1 MNIVFTCGGTGGHI
15 YPAIAVARMFRE
27 RQPDC
32 RILFIGA
39 EDGMENKLVPREG
52 FELQTV
58 QISNYQ
64 RKLTPAAIWHNLV
77 TVQRMSATFAKTK
90 RILKDF
96 QPDVIVGTGGYAS
109 FPALKMG
116 AKLGIPTCVHESNA
130 VPGLTTKL
138 VARTASRIMV
148 SFDASRQHYP
158 DPEKVLLTGTPV
170 REEFLYAKRQQA
182 RQALGLG
189 DEPLIV
195 SCWGSLGAREMN
207 KKIAQFMR
215 CECEDGTP
223 FHHIHATG
231 SFGWR
236 WMPDYVKEQGVD
248 LAAHPALDM
257 REYIYDMPQVLAAA
271 DLIICRAGAATI
283 AEVCAS
289 GTPCI
294 MVPSPNVTGNHQ
306 EKNAR
311 VLEDAG
317 GEVQSITEWEVKAMY
332 EDFVPERLAKLRTQ
346 KGVSARDMSL
356 SLGQAN
362 NYINNIENKKS
373 LPAMQSFFYICEY
386 LGVTPQEFFDEG
398 NTYPETLKEFIAE
411 ARQLDPQSMQYILGI
426 MKELNSRK

>member
-32 RILFIGA
+32 KILFIGA
-39 EDGMENKLVPREG
+39 EDGMENKIVPREG
-52 FELQTV
+52 FRLETV
-58 QISNYQ
+58 KISNYQ
-64 RKLTPAAIWHNLV
+64 RRLTPAAIWHNLV
-77 TVQRMSATFAKTK
+77 TVQRMAATFSKTK

-138 VARTASRIMV
+138 VARTASRVMV
-148 SFDASRQHYP
+148 SFESSREHYP
-158 DPEKVLLTGTPV
+158 EPERVLLTGTPV
-170 REEFLYAKRQQA
+170 REEFLFAKRQEA

-189 DEPLIV
+189 DEPLVV

-207 KKIAQFMR
+207 KKIAQFMK
-215 CECEDGTP
+215 CECEDNTP

-236 WMPDYVKEQGVD
+236 WMPDYVREQGVD
-248 LAAHPALDM
+248 LAAQPRIEM

-294 MVPSPNVTGNHQ
+294 MVPSPTIRKKTPGCS
-306 EKNAR
+306 NAPAR
-311 VLEDAG
+311 P
-317 GEVQSITEWEVKAMY
+317 QS
-332 EDFVPERLAKLRTQ
+332 
-346 KGVSARDMSL
+346 SARQTATEKASM
-356 SLGQAN
+356 
-362 NYINNIENKKS
+362 K
-373 LPAMQSFFYICEY
+373 
-386 LGVTPQEFFDEG
+386 
-398 NTYPETLKEFIAE
+398 
-411 ARQLDPQSMQYILGI
+411 PQSRSFQTPDGCAPCVPAHGI
-426 MKELNSRK
+426 WPWSMLPSASIRRRSTLQSTDTHIARSA

>member
-158 DPEKVLLTGTPV
+158 DPEKVLLTGTPS
-170 REEFLYAKRQQA
+170 RA
-182 RQALGLG
+182 RYSFKSLIFRMPKWNSVAARAASACPTVSASRKCSILPAP
-189 DEPLIV
+189 PLAIT
-195 SCWGSLGAREMN
+195 
-207 KKIAQFMR
+207 
-215 CECEDGTP
+215 GTP
-223 FHHIHATG
+223 TSSAIARVTSSAKPLPTPSQSMLVSRISPAPRFTP
-231 SFGWR
+231 S
-236 WMPDYVKEQGVD
+236 
-248 LAAHPALDM
+248 AAHSS
-257 REYIYDMPQVLAAA
+257 
-271 DLIICRAGAATI
+271 
-283 AEVCAS
+283 AS
-289 GTPCI
+289 
-294 MVPSPNVTGNHQ
+294 SPVFS
-306 EKNAR
+306 R
-311 VLEDAG
+311 
-317 GEVQSITEWEVKAMY
+317 
-332 EDFVPERLAKLRTQ
+332 PPRTYTSQ
-346 KGVSARDMSL
+346 PPPARDFTS
-356 SLGQAN
+356 
-362 NYINNIENKKS
+362 
-373 LPAMQSFFYICEY
+373 
-386 LGVTPQEFFDEG
+386 
-398 NTYPETLKEFIAE
+398 IA
-411 ARQLDPQSMQYILGI
+411 STMH
-426 MKELNSRK
+426 

>member
-32 RILFIGA
+32 KILFIGA

-52 FELQTV
+52 FRLETV
-58 QISNYQ
+58 KISNYQ
-64 RKLTPAAIWHNLV
+64 RRLTPAAIWHNLV
-77 TVQRMSATFAKTK
+77 TVQRMAATFSKTR
-90 RILKDF
+90 RILKEF

-138 VARTASRIMV
+138 VARTASRVMV
-148 SFDASRQHYP
+148 SFESSREHYP
-158 DPEKVLLTGTPV
+158 EPEKVLLTGTPV
-170 REEFLYAKRQQA
+170 REEFLFAKRQAA
-182 RQALGLG
+182 RQTLGLG
-189 DEPLIV
+189 DEPLVV

-207 KKIAQFMR
+207 KKIAQFMK
-215 CECEDGTP
+215 CECEDNTP

-248 LAAHPALDM
+248 LAAHPRIEM

-311 VLEDAG
+311 VLERSGAAAVVREADCDGKSLYETAKSILSDAG
-317 GEVQSITEWEVKAMY
+317 RMRAM
-332 EDFVPERLAKLRTQ
+332 RA
-346 KGVSARDMSL
+346 SARDM
-356 SLGQAN
+356 AVVD
-362 NYINNIENKKS
+362 
-373 LPAMQSFFYICEY
+373 A
-386 LGVTPQEFFDEG
+386 
-398 NTYPETLKEFIAE
+398 AE
-411 ARQLDPQSMQYILGI
+411 RIYQTALDLA
-426 MKELNSRK
+426 KH

>member
-96 QPDVIVGTGGYAS
+96 RPDVIVGTGGYAS

-170 REEFLYAKRQQA
+170 REEFLYARRQQA
-182 RQALGLG
+182 AHLVEQALLHHLQHAPIAAIIKQFPIHGQR
-189 DEPLIV
+189 
-195 SCWGSLGAREMN
+195 SC
-207 KKIAQFMR
+207 
-215 CECEDGTP
+215 
-223 FHHIHATG
+223 
-231 SFGWR
+231 
-236 WMPDYVKEQGVD
+236 
-248 LAAHPALDM
+248 
-257 REYIYDMPQVLAAA
+257 
-271 DLIICRAGAATI
+271 TI
-283 AEVCAS
+283 AE
-289 GTPCI
+289 G
-294 MVPSPNVTGNHQ
+294 Q
-306 EKNAR
+306 
-311 VLEDAG
+311 
-317 GEVQSITEWEVKAMY
+317 
-332 EDFVPERLAKLRTQ
+332 LACRIFL
-346 KGVSARDMSL
+346 L
-356 SLGQAN
+356 
-362 NYINNIENKKS
+362 
-373 LPAMQSFFYICEY
+373 
-386 LGVTPQEFFDEG
+386 
-398 NTYPETLKEFIAE
+398 
-411 ARQLDPQSMQYILGI
+411 
-426 MKELNSRK
+426 

>member
-158 DPEKVLLTGTPV
+158 DPENSKLFPG
-170 REEFLYAKRQQA
+170 REYLSCGHLDPLGFYPIPYRCFYSKDITNMFMAGRNISVSHV
-182 RQALGLG
+182 ALGTVRVMRTTAMMGEVVGMAAAICRRRKALPR
-189 DEPLIV
+189 DV
-195 SCWGSLGAREMN
+195 YGSYLEDL
-207 KKIAQFMR
+207 KSLMR
-215 CECEDGTP
+215 
-223 FHHIHATG
+223 
-231 SFGWR
+231 
-236 WMPDYVKEQGVD
+236 KGVG
-248 LAAHPALDM
+248 
-257 REYIYDMPQVLAAA
+257 RTDMPYLQVYTLIDTTAA
-271 DLIICRAGAATI
+271 R
-283 AEVCAS
+283 S
-289 GTPCI
+289 
-294 MVPSPNVTGNHQ
+294 
-306 EKNAR
+306 
-311 VLEDAG
+311 ED
-317 GEVQSITEWEVKAMY
+317 
-332 EDFVPERLAKLRTQ
+332 
-346 KGVSARDMSL
+346 
-356 SLGQAN
+356 
-362 NYINNIENKKS
+362 
-373 LPAMQSFFYICEY
+373 C
-386 LGVTPQEFFDEG
+386 
-398 NTYPETLKEFIAE
+398 
-411 ARQLDPQSMQYILGI
+411 
-426 MKELNSRK
+426 